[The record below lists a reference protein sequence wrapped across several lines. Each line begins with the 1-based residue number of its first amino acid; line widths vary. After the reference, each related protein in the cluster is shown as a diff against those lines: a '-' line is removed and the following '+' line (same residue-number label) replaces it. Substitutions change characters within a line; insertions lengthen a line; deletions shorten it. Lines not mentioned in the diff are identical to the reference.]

1 MGFPKM
7 SCLALALSGILGLSG
22 ARAAEPAPAPIPP
35 EKFTALHELIK
46 PQAGESRWREIPWLT
61 SIWEARKKAAAEGK
75 PIFIIYGG
83 GAAPIG
89 GC

>member
-1 MGFPKM
+1 MRSRSSFVVVAF
-7 SCLALALSGILGLSG
+7 LAMAWAPL
-22 ARAAEPAPAPIPP
+22 RAAEPAPIAPD
-35 EKFTALHELIK
+35 KFESLHQLIK

-61 SIWEARKKAAAEGK
+61 SVWEARTKAAAEGK
-75 PIFIIYGG
+75 PIYIIYGG

>member
-1 MGFPKM
+1 VD
-7 SCLALALSGILGLSG
+7 
-22 ARAAEPAPAPIPP
+22 
-35 EKFTALHELIK
+35 KFAALHELIR
-46 PQAGESRWREIPWLT
+46 PQAGESRWREILWLT
-61 SIWEARKKAAAEGK
+61 SVWEARKKAAAEGK

>member
-1 MGFPKM
+1 MRFPKTTF
-7 SCLALALSGILGLSG
+7 LGVALSGILGLPG
-22 ARAAEPAPAPIPP
+22 AHAAEPAPIPP
-35 EKFTALHELIK
+35 EKFPALHELIK
-46 PQAGESRWREIPWLT
+46 PQAGESHWREIPWLT
-61 SIWEARKKAAAEGK
+61 SVWEARKKAAAEGK

>member
-1 MGFPKM
+1 MRFPKVTF
-7 SCLALALSGILGLSG
+7 LALALSAMLGLSRV
-22 ARAAEPAPAPIPP
+22 RAAEPGPAPIPP
-35 EKFTALHELIK
+35 EKFAAIHELIK

>member
-1 MGFPKM
+1 MNMPCPRKTL
-7 SCLALALSGILGLSG
+7 LATLLASFLGG
-22 ARAAEPAPAPIPP
+22 ATAYAAEPAPIAPDQF
-35 EKFTALHELIK
+35 KSLHELIK

-61 SIWEARKKAAAEGK
+61 SVWDARKKAAAEGK
-75 PIFIIYGG
+75 PIYIIYGG

>member
-1 MGFPKM
+1 MHSRNFFVIA
-7 SCLALALSGILGLSG
+7 ALLGVAWGPL
-22 ARAAEPAPAPIPP
+22 RAAEPPPLAPD
-35 EKFTALHELIK
+35 KFESFHQLIK

-61 SIWEARKKAAAEGK
+61 SVWEARTRAAAEGK
-75 PIFIIYGG
+75 PIYIIYGG